1 MDSRLVPTNHLLRG
15 FFEAQPRP
23 TIVISGGWPRGTE
36 RLGKSSGWSA
46 SSLPYRTWATWAT
59 SFFWREK
66 IFETSKRMPGDSPF
80 LGIKHQILE
89 INWLTFFDGDL
100 TMNKCQLGD
109 LSINLVGGWAYPS
122 EKYARQLGWLF
133 SIYGKMKNVP
143 NHQPVNN
150 VGD

>member
-1 MDSRLVPTNHLLRG
+1 MATRNGAPGKELRVKRQQL
-15 FFEAQPRP
+15 AIPD
-23 TIVISGGWPRGTE
+23 
-36 RLGKSSGWSA
+36 LGDVGDV
-46 SSLPYRTWATWAT
+46 
-59 SFFWREK
+59 FFWREK